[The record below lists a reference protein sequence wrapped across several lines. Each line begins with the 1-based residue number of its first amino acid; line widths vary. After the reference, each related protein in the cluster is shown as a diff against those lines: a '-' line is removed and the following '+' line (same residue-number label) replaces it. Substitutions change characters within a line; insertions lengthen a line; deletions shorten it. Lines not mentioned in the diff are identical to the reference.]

1 MKPFIV
7 MDIVKKANTL
17 QDVIH
22 LEVGQPDILPTPK
35 VKESANQAIA
45 DNSFYYTPS
54 NGLLEL
60 REKISNHYKKQ
71 YDIWVDPKN
80 IIVTTGTSTAFLI
93 AFYFAKKIA
102 TPTPGYPCY
111 ENFAK
116 LEKKEFIKIETT
128 FPEYK
133 LHTNMLEELDFDT
146 LLISSPNNPTGT
158 VIDTDNMQQ
167 LSLYI
172 KNSNKLLISD
182 ELYHGLVYNSNYTT
196 ALKFNK
202 DAIVINGFSKYFS
215 MPGFRVGWII
225 VPDKFL
231 REAEIIA
238 QNILISAPTISQIAA
253 INAFDYNHLSYI
265 QSQFQKRRDFLYNEL
280 KDIFPIAKPDGAFYL
295 WCDISK
301 YSNNSYE
308 FAYDLLEKAKVAT
321 TPGVDFG
328 NYPNFLRIAYV
339 KDIEIL
345 KEGAKRIKEY
355 LKI

>member
-111 ENFAK
+111 ENYYFVLK
-116 LEKKEFIKIETT
+116 L
-128 FPEYK
+128 
-133 LHTNMLEELDFDT
+133 
-146 LLISSPNNPTGT
+146 
-158 VIDTDNMQQ
+158 
-167 LSLYI
+167 
-172 KNSNKLLISD
+172 
-182 ELYHGLVYNSNYTT
+182 
-196 ALKFNK
+196 
-202 DAIVINGFSKYFS
+202 
-215 MPGFRVGWII
+215 
-225 VPDKFL
+225 
-231 REAEIIA
+231 
-238 QNILISAPTISQIAA
+238 
-253 INAFDYNHLSYI
+253 
-265 QSQFQKRRDFLYNEL
+265 
-280 KDIFPIAKPDGAFYL
+280 
-295 WCDISK
+295 
-301 YSNNSYE
+301 
-308 FAYDLLEKAKVAT
+308 
-321 TPGVDFG
+321 
-328 NYPNFLRIAYV
+328 
-339 KDIEIL
+339 
-345 KEGAKRIKEY
+345 
-355 LKI
+355 